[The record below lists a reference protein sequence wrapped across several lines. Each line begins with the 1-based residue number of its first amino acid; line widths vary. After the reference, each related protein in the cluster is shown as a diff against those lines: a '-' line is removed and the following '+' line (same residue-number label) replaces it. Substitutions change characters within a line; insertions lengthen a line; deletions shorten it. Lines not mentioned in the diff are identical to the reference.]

1 MGFKKRCDS
10 DCYINVTINREIKYK
25 KNRVKKLCDF
35 IEVVTIAS
43 MTIARDDCIM
53 RNNLFY
59 LHRLS
64 KIIVV
69 LVPVV

>member
-25 KNRVKKLCDF
+25 KNGVKKFCDF

-43 MTIARDDCIM
+43 VTIARGDCIYF
-53 RNNLFY
+53 NI
-59 LHRLS
+59 S
-64 KIIVV
+64 
-69 LVPVV
+69 